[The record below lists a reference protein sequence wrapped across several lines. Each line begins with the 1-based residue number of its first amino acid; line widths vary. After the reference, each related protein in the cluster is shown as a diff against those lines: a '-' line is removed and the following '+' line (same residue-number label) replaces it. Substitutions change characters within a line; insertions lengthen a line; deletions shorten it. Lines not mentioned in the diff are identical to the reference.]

1 MTCFWDGILQSL
13 NNDEKNIL
21 NLKDNNI
28 YSLIEI
34 LKEKNCEIRNIKWQE
49 SELSKQLIK
58 ENIEFIKDYNK
69 DSAKNGYLCSTCD
82 PFLLLLSFL
91 LNTDII
97 HNYNGNVINY
107 KYEKSLKKK
116 YFKSNKSHFWFE
128 KSS

>member
-1 MTCFWDGILQSL
+1 MTCFWDGIIQSL

-34 LKEKNCEIRNIKWQE
+34 LKEKNCETKNIKWQE
-49 SELSKQLIK
+49 SELSNQLLK

-69 DSAKNGYLCSTCD
+69 DSSKNGYLCSTCD
-82 PFLLLLSFL
+82 PFLLLLCFL

-107 KYEKSLKKK
+107 KCEKSLKKK

-128 KSS
+128 KSN